1 MVHGSIDAVPT
12 AISHSWVWADL
23 ENTPHVLVLEPVIA
37 RLRARGWQV
46 RITAKPQSQTL
57 SLAEMRGM
65 AVEPIGAGD
74 LVGRPWKILGGLHR
88 VLQLMQ
94 WVRRQGRPSLLVC
107 SSRTAALAAFCLR
120 IPVVGLL
127 DYEHAEHRTLALAS
141 RTLWL
146 PDVLQSISL
155 PRATRRV
162 ARFYE
167 GLKENLYLD
176 AMTPNREAERIA
188 LGVLTTTR
196 LVVTRPPATTAHYA
210 SDRNYSIWLAAI
222 RAVVALPDVQVVVVP
237 RNAQQ
242 SQRVTRDVQSIVGVR
257 VLPHIVS
264 GPSLIAAADLLIGGG
279 GTMNREAAVL
289 GVPVWSV
296 FTGPTPAIDE
306 QLAREGRLRWVRS
319 LSELSAALK
328 EGIPSRRAGR
338 GPFPG
343 GLAVIVAEVDR
354 TAAAERTEPG

>member
-1 MVHGSIDAVPT
+1 MTPVPT
-12 AISHSWVWADL
+12 PTRDGWFWVDL
-23 ENTPHVLVLEPVIA
+23 ENTPHVLFLEPVIA
-37 RLRARGWQV
+37 RLRGQGWQV

-57 SLAEMRGM
+57 ALAQARGM
-65 AVEPIGAGD
+65 VVERIGAGD
-74 LVGRPWKILGGLHR
+74 LVGRPWKVFGGLHR
-88 VLQLMQ
+88 AVQLMR
-94 WVRRQGRPSLLVC
+94 WVRSQRKPSLLIC
-107 SSRTAALAAFCLR
+107 SSRTAALAAYLLR

-146 PDVLQSISL
+146 PDMLRSIRL

-176 AMTPNREAERIA
+176 AMTPDRMAERVAIGIA
-188 LGVLTTTR
+188 PSER

-210 SDRNYSIWLAAI
+210 SDHNYGIWLAAI
-222 RAVVALPDVQVVVVP
+222 RAVAGLPDVRIVVVP
-237 RNAQQ
+237 RNAEQERQ
-242 SQRVTRDVQSIVGVR
+242 VNHDLDSITVAR
-257 VLPHIVS
+257 VLRDIVS
-264 GPSLIAAADLLIGGG
+264 GPNLIAAADLVIGGG

-306 QLAREGRLRWVRS
+306 QLAREGRLRWVRT
-319 LSELSAALK
+319 LPEVSAAMRD
-328 EGIPSRRAGR
+328 GFPPRRPGR
-338 GPFPG
+338 GPFPA
-343 GLAVIVAEVDR
+343 GLATIVAEI
-354 TAAAERTEPG
+354 ERTMASERPVPV

>member
-1 MVHGSIDAVPT
+1 LTPVPAPTRHG
-12 AISHSWVWADL
+12 WVWVDF
-23 ENTPHVLVLEPVIA
+23 ENTPHVLFLEPIIA
-37 RLRARGWQV
+37 RLRANGCQV

-57 SLAEMRGM
+57 ALAGARDM

-88 VLQLMQ
+88 AVQLVR
-94 WVRRQGRPSLLVC
+94 WVRRQGSPSLLVC
-107 SSRTAALAAFCLR
+107 SSRTAALAAYFLR

-127 DYEHAEHRTLALAS
+127 DYEHAEHRSLALAS

-146 PDVLQSISL
+146 PDVLQSIRL

-162 ARFYE
+162 AQFYA

-176 AMTPNREAERIA
+176 AMALDRQAERAA
-188 LGVLTTTR
+188 LGIRPTAR
-196 LVVTRPPATTAHYA
+196 LVVTRPPAATAHYA
-210 SDRNYSIWLAAI
+210 SDRNYDIWLASI
-222 RAVVALPDVQVVVVP
+222 RGVAALPNVQVVVVP
-237 RNAQQ
+237 RNAEQTRQ
-242 SQRVTRDVQSIVGVR
+242 VTGDLDSITVAR
-257 VLPHIVS
+257 VLRDIVS
-264 GPSLIAAADLLIGGG
+264 GPTLIVAADLLIGGG

-319 LSELSAALK
+319 MPELSAALRD
-328 EGIPSRRAGR
+328 GFPSRREGR
-338 GPFPG
+338 GPFPA
-343 GLAVIVAEVDR
+343 GLDAIVAEI
-354 TAAAERTEPG
+354 ERTVGSKQPVRV

>member
-1 MVHGSIDAVPT
+1 LTPVPT
-12 AISHSWVWADL
+12 AIRDGWLWVDL
-23 ENTPHVLVLEPVIA
+23 ENTPHVLFLEPVIT

-57 SLAEMRGM
+57 ALALARGM
-65 AVEPIGAGD
+65 MVERIGVGD
-74 LVGRPWKILGGLHR
+74 LVGRPWKVLGGLHR
-88 VLQLMQ
+88 AVQLIRWVLSQQ
-94 WVRRQGRPSLLVC
+94 RPKLLVC
-107 SSRTAALAAFCLR
+107 SSRTAALAAYVLR

-146 PDVLQSISL
+146 PDVLESIRLS
-155 PRATRRV
+155 RVTRRV

-176 AMTPNREAERIA
+176 AMTLDRQAERA
-188 LGVLTTTR
+188 AMAVSPTAR

-210 SDRNYSIWLAAI
+210 SNQNYRIWLAAV
-222 RAVVALPDVQVVVVP
+222 RGVAALPNVRIVVVP
-237 RNAQQ
+237 RNTEQERQ
-242 SQRVTRDVQSIVGVR
+242 VIHDLESVTVAR
-257 VLPHIVS
+257 VLRDIVS
-264 GPSLIAAADLLIGGG
+264 GPNLIAAADLLIGGG

-306 QLAREGRLRWVRS
+306 QLAREGRLHWVRS
-319 LSELSAALK
+319 EADLATALHD
-328 EGIPSRRAGR
+328 GFPPRREGR
-338 GPFPG
+338 GPFPA
-343 GLAVIVAEVDR
+343 GLAAIVAEI
-354 TAAAERTEPG
+354 ERTVASEPPVPV